1 MYRDRFCFLRR
12 NGSISFSFHL
22 EFSFFHHPLIYLS
35 LSFSVLSRSVCGRP
49 TFLRHIL
56 ATRCRC
62 HLPLFFRDQTLLLK
76 PLFPPSVALTSTFFS
91 RADTYEQSDVLTRM
105 ALKKERGVERWILIR
120 GDENGNMSEAE
131 GAGIHEPS
139 CLSLD
144 I

>member
-1 MYRDRFCFLRR
+1 M
-12 NGSISFSFHL
+12 S
-22 EFSFFHHPLIYLS
+22 PA
-35 LSFSVLSRSVCGRP
+35 P
-49 TFLRHIL
+49 
-56 ATRCRC
+56 
-62 HLPLFFRDQTLLLK
+62 FFRDQTLLLK